1 MRFLCVLAAKMVP
14 VFCLGK
20 MSLALTFY
28 PLPQER
34 KSPVTRLDFPVA
46 GRADLRLGAY
56 LLRSESLTGMIPCFR
71 V

>member
-1 MRFLCVLAAKMVP
+1 MAH
-14 VFCLGK
+14 
-20 MSLALTFY
+20 
-28 PLPQER
+28 
-34 KSPVTRLDFPVA
+34 LDFPVA